1 MCLVAEAPF
10 LLGPFWDDFLLK
22 SIKKNDVDIDAEK
35 LKINKS
41 RCKNEILPLFVKK
54 FIHGQRFVRK
64 VVNAADPLKL
74 YCFYE
79 FTVRPKKEDRK

>member
-1 MCLVAEAPF
+1 M
-10 LLGPFWDDFLLK
+10 
-22 SIKKNDVDIDAEK
+22 
-35 LKINKS
+35 KINKS

-54 FIHGQRFVRK
+54 FIHGQIFVRK

-74 YCFYE
+74 CCFYE